1 MNTLMSKAGRQGS
14 RLRANVVSD
23 LDTARKSAL
32 HHWSHPTDGAGN
44 YAAAVHAV
52 KRGWLT

>member
-23 LDTARKSAL
+23 LDTARNSAL
-32 HHWSHPTDGAGN
+32 HHWSHPTDN